1 MDNYKVCFLDINECL
16 PLCIADLQKDSGVHV
31 YSHPNIN
38 QYTEVT
44 VDIPRQQL
52 IVGAK

>member
-1 MDNYKVCFLDINECL
+1 MHCSHTLSSSFPDLLEDPNVHTYSK
-16 PLCIADLQKDSGVHV
+16 PGIA
-31 YSHPNIN
+31 
-38 QYTEVT
+38 QYTQVT